1 MAAYDLEEQEKLDA
15 MKDWWKE
22 NGKVVIASILAGLL
36 AFGAV
41 KGWRAY
47 KQNLGESAAVL
58 FESVEKAGKEN
69 DTKNLAVAADA
80 LKAQYPA
87 SAYAARAALV
97 SAKASFDAKDTDTA
111 TTQLKWVAEKSSD
124 AAFRNLARL
133 RLAGVLLDQKK
144 YDDALKLLD
153 EIKDEAQISRVQDL
167 RGDIYAAQAKLPE
180 ARAAYK
186 AALAKEEVR
195 SPTKQITQM
204 KLDVIGDDK

>member
-15 MKDWWKE
+15 LKDWWRE
-22 NGKVVIASILAGLL
+22 NRSVVLLSLLAGLL

-47 KQNLGESAAVL
+47 KQNVGESAAVL
-58 FESVEKAGKEN
+58 YDSVETAGKEK
-69 DTKNLAVAADA
+69 DVKKIASAADV
-80 LKAQYPA
+80 LKVQYPA

-97 SAKASFDAKDTDTA
+97 AAKASFEAKDSDTA
-111 TTQLKWVAEKSSD
+111 TTQLKWVAEKAAD
-124 AAFRNLARL
+124 KAFRNLARL

-144 YDDALKLLD
+144 YDEALKMLD
-153 EIKDEAQISRVQDL
+153 EVKDETQLARVQDL
-167 RGDIYAAQAKLPE
+167 RGDIFAAQAKLPE

-186 AALAKEEVR
+186 AALAKEEAR

>member
-15 MKDWWKE
+15 LKDWWKE
-22 NGKVVIASILAGLL
+22 NGKVVILSILAGLL

-47 KQNLGESAAVL
+47 KQNVGESAAVL
-58 FESVEKAGKEN
+58 YDAVETASK
-69 DTKNLAVAADA
+69 DTDPKKIAVAADV

-87 SAYAARAALV
+87 SVYAARAALV
-97 SAKASFDAKDTDTA
+97 SAKASYEAKDADTA
-111 TTQLKWVAEKSSD
+111 TTQLKWVAEKSAD
-124 AAFRNLARL
+124 AGFRNLARL

-144 YDDALKLLD
+144 YDEALKLVD
-153 EIKDEAQISRVQDL
+153 EVKDEAQVARVQDL
-167 RGDIYAAQAKLPE
+167 RGDIFAAQAKLPE
-180 ARAAYK
+180 ARAAYR
-186 AALAKEEVR
+186 AAIAKEDVR

>member
-15 MKDWWKE
+15 IKDWWKE
-22 NGKVVIASILAGLL
+22 NGKIVIASILAGLL

-47 KQNLGESAAVL
+47 QRNLGESAAVL
-58 FESVEKAGKEN
+58 FDNVEKAGKEN
-69 DTKNLAVAADA
+69 DAKKVAVAADA
-80 LKAQYPA
+80 LKTQYPA

-97 SAKASFDAKDTDTA
+97 AAKASFDAKDADAA

-153 EIKDEAQISRVQDL
+153 EIKDEASVARVQDL
-167 RGDIYAAQAKLPE
+167 RGDILAAQAKLPE
-180 ARAAYK
+180 ARAAYR
-186 AALAKEEVR
+186 AALAKEDAR
-195 SPTKQITQM
+195 SPTRQITQM

>member
-22 NGKVVIASILAGLL
+22 NGKIVILSVLAGLL

-58 FESVEKAGKEN
+58 FDSVEKAGKEN
-69 DTKNLAVAADA
+69 DAKKLVVAADA
-80 LKAQYPA
+80 LKTQYPA

-97 SAKASFDAKDTDTA
+97 AAKASFEAEDADTA
-111 TTQLKWVAEKSSD
+111 TTQLKWVAEKSAD
-124 AAFRNLARL
+124 NAFRNLARL

-144 YDDALKLLD
+144 YDEALKLLD
-153 EIKDEAQISRVQDL
+153 EIKDEAQIARVQDL
-167 RGDIYAAQAKLPE
+167 RGDLFAAQGKLPE

-186 AALAKEEVR
+186 GALAKEDIR
-195 SPTKQITQM
+195 SSTKQITQM